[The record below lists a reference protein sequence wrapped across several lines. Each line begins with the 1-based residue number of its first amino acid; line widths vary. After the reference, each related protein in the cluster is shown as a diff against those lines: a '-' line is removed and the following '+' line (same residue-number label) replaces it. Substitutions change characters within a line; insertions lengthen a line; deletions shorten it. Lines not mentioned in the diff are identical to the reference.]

1 MVPLIFISYENL
13 KDLETLGIFFFYFG
27 RSRLTLRI
35 DCFLEMGYILF
46 VLPELSTAV
55 IYAMYPTITHL
66 CSTPKISENHK
77 TKVSYP
83 LLLPFAFQ
91 NSIPTWNVYIH
102 LSVYWSFCQ
111 QISHHFSCPHS
122 TCLFCRGIMED
133 AFCL

>member
-66 CSTPKISENHK
+66 CSTPQISENHK
-77 TKVSYP
+77 TKVSYPQYP

-91 NSIPTWNVYIH
+91 NSIPT
-102 LSVYWSFCQ
+102 
-111 QISHHFSCPHS
+111 
-122 TCLFCRGIMED
+122 
-133 AFCL
+133 